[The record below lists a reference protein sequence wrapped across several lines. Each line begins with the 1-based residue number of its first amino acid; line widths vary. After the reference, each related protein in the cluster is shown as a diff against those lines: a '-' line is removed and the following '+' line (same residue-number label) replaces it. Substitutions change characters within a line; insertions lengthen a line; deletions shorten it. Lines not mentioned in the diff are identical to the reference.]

1 MYTRIYSF
9 AILLIIIFSIPSY
22 SQDKDTVKTKGK
34 EKYNVFEDY
43 KFYQGRPTID
53 LSYGISKPYL
63 FNSDVNSDASFIRQ
77 GLLEM
82 KLGYTYEKKY
92 RYGKNITKYVNR
104 FIYGGFVASNLDI
117 KAEDNSDIKTWRF
130 GIGNSS
136 GYGYKVWDNSSIILY
151 NSSSLAWT
159 RYDNGIPDPPYMG
172 NEISPV
178 YENTKDFNRT
188 FRFGTGMQAGII
200 IPIQGIVNIQA
211 QFDRT
216 LVFPRHLVWKNIGSA
231 IIEAIVQSAADG
243 FVHGIFK
250 SSSPAVAPI
259 INFIFKNGIAFAL
272 YELRREK
279 MNWPFESAPP
289 MLYDSFKAGFS
300 FKF

>member
-1 MYTRIYSF
+1 MLNKIF
-9 AILLIIIFSIPSY
+9 LAVIIFSIPFY

-43 KFYQGRPTID
+43 KFYEGRPTID
-53 LSYGISKPYL
+53 LSYGISKPCL
-63 FNSDVNSDASFIRQ
+63 FNSDASFIRQ

-104 FIYGGFVASNLDI
+104 FIYGGFVANNLDV
-117 KAEDNSDIKTWRF
+117 KSSDNSDIKTWRF

-136 GYGYKVWDNSSIILY
+136 GYGYQVWDKSSIILY
-151 NSSSLAWT
+151 SSSSLAWT
-159 RYDNGIPDPPYMG
+159 RYDNGLYSNSFVG
-172 NEISPV
+172 NEFVPE
-178 YENTKDFNRT
+178 YYNTMEFNRT

-200 IPIQGIVNIQA
+200 IPIQGIVNIQV

-216 LVFPRHLVWKNIGSA
+216 LVFPRHLVWKHIGSA
-231 IIEAIVQSAADG
+231 IIEAVVQSAADG

-289 MLYDSFKAGFS
+289 MLFDSFKAGFS